1 MTPLGVYV
9 HFPFC
14 ERLCPYCDFAV
25 RVSQAPPHDDYA
37 DGVLAELAA
46 RAPRY
51 AGRTLETIYLG
62 GGTPGMWRPDAV
74 ARVLEAVAQRFPLR
88 GAHALEITCEVN
100 PEGASLDALA
110 GLRAAGVNRLS
121 LGVQALAPRAL
132 AQLGRAHDPARAAAA
147 MAWARAAGF
156 DDISLDLIYA
166 LPGAPAGELAA
177 TLAGVVALA
186 PEHVS
191 AYALTIEERTRFG
204 ALARRG
210 ALRPPD
216 ADAVADDFELTHAT
230 LTAAGFEHYEVSS
243 FARPG
248 RRSRHNAS
256 YWSGAEYLGLGVSA
270 HSLRRLQGGR
280 LERYA
285 SPRALQAWTRGVA
298 ALAAAPAP
306 ADPDAALEAD
316 PLAELHE
323 LLGPR
328 EAAFERVFLG
338 LRTSDG
344 VAEADLAGHAAALPE
359 LVAAGLIT
367 RENGRVCPTPR
378 GMLLGD
384 ALALKL
390 G

>member
-1 MTPLGVYV
+1 M

-25 RVSQAPPHDDYA
+25 RVSQDPPHDSYA

-74 ARVLEAVAQRFPLR
+74 ARVLGAVARSFPR
-88 GAHALEITCEVN
+88 GARALEITCEVN
-100 PEGASLDALA
+100 PEGASPAALA

-132 AQLGRAHDPARAAAA
+132 AQLGRAHDPARATSA

-210 ALRPPD
+210 ALQPPE

-230 LTAAGFEHYEVSS
+230 LTSAGFEHYEVSS
-243 FARPG
+243 FARLG

-270 HSLRRLQGGR
+270 HSLRRLPDGR
-280 LERYA
+280 LERFA
-285 SPRALQAWTRGVA
+285 SPRALQAWSRGVA
-298 ALAAAPAP
+298 ALSAAPAP
-306 ADPDAALEAD
+306 ADPVAAPLEAD
-316 PLAELHE
+316 ALAELHE

-328 EAAFERVFLG
+328 DAAFERVFLG

-344 VAEADLAGHAAALPE
+344 VAEADLVGHTAALPD

>member
-132 AQLGRAHDPARAAAA
+132 AQLGRARTDG
-147 MAWARAAGF
+147 AWARA
-156 DDISLDLIYA
+156 
-166 LPGAPAGELAA
+166 
-177 TLAGVVALA
+177 
-186 PEHVS
+186 
-191 AYALTIEERTRFG
+191 
-204 ALARRG
+204 
-210 ALRPPD
+210 
-216 ADAVADDFELTHAT
+216 
-230 LTAAGFEHYEVSS
+230 
-243 FARPG
+243 
-248 RRSRHNAS
+248 RRSGR
-256 YWSGAEYLGLGVSA
+256 GQQPGVLLA
-270 HSLRRLQGGR
+270 QEGWVPLTPEQVAQAVGDGDEHALVLAQGGR
-280 LERYA
+280 G
-285 SPRALQAWTRGVA
+285 PLQPTGRGQ
-298 ALAAAPAP
+298 L
-306 ADPDAALEAD
+306 
-316 PLAELHE
+316 
-323 LLGPR
+323 
-328 EAAFERVFLG
+328 
-338 LRTSDG
+338 
-344 VAEADLAGHAAALPE
+344 LAGAL
-359 LVAAGLIT
+359 
-367 RENGRVCPTPR
+367 
-378 GMLLGD
+378 M
-384 ALALKL
+384 
-390 G
+390 